1 MQVTFPETPAPAAA
15 RPASAELWKPVL
27 VRAAVALAFGAL
39 TAFWAS
45 PSDTGMG
52 LAGGI
57 YLAATGLVLFWV
69 ANKTGL
75 PAGTRS
81 AKVLSAAG
89 SVLVG
94 SGVAVLLVP
103 GALAFGTTAAA
114 GLGLAGAAE
123 LYLGITGRGRSVLAR
138 DWIASGV
145 IGLGT
150 AAALPFFIGLGPHAL
165 LGVTGGGAILA
176 GVLWILAGLTL
187 RHDAR
192 GESAEAVN

>member
-1 MQVTFPETPAPAAA
+1 MTFPLTPAAA
-15 RPASAELWKPVL
+15 TAIPAAADVWKPVL
-27 VRAAVALAFGAL
+27 VRAAVALAFGAV
-39 TAFWAS
+39 TIFWAS
-45 PSDTGMG
+45 PAEAEMG

-57 YLAATGLVLFWV
+57 YLAVTGVVLILGIK
-69 ANKTGL
+69 KTGL
-75 PAGTRS
+75 RAGTPS
-81 AKVLSAAG
+81 ARILSAAG
-89 SVLVG
+89 SVLAG
-94 SGVAVLLVP
+94 AGAAVVLVP
-103 GALAFGTTAAA
+103 GALSFGTTAAA

-123 LYLGITGRGRSVLAR
+123 LYLGISSRGRSVLAR

-165 LGVTGGGAILA
+165 LGVAGGGAIMA

-192 GESAEAVN
+192 GNSVEAVN